1 MFDVTL
7 TVGGGPAKDPVVFA
21 RGDVSKAQ
29 AVVDIQQRLVKML
42 LKLNGLSQALIA
54 GTIPAGSAVNPVEM
68 SIEFLITE
76 GGQKWHRT
84 LLEYPKMGEEQ
95 QAVVLGMLVGEL
107 SSMTRETKAKA
118 KSVTAKGKGPK

>member
-7 TVGGGPAKDPVVFA
+7 TVGCGPAKVPVVFA
-21 RGDVSKAQ
+21 WGDVSKAQ

>member
-7 TVGGGPAKDPVVFA
+7 TVGCGPAKDPVVFA
-21 RGDVSKAQ
+21 WGDVSKAQ

-54 GTIPAGSAVNPVEM
+54 GTIPAGTAVNPIEM
-68 SIEFLITE
+68 TIEFLITD

-95 QAVVLGMLVGEL
+95 QAVFMGMLVGEL
-107 SSMTRETKAKA
+107 SSMTRETRAKA
-118 KSVTAKGKGPK
+118 KSVTAKGKAPK